1 MTNSSSPVRIH
12 RNPSSLKDRV
22 RVLDVPEERTAVYR
36 AEQALERASV
46 EFAKW
51 QADMIDILGQEAKR
65 IERGEHVP
73 MSDTPLFRAA
83 FNIKGQAESIGFGSV
98 GHVAKMLCDY
108 LEEQTVLSANGLSII
123 HQCVETIG
131 AMNREDVRTLEHPI
145 AGPLVEAL
153 KIFIDKKQ
161 AA

>member
-1 MTNSSSPVRIH
+1 MTNSASPVRIH
-12 RNPSSLKDRV
+12 RNPSNLKNRV
-22 RVLDVPEERTAVYR
+22 RVLDVPEERTAIYR
-36 AEQALERASV
+36 AEKALEEAAV

-51 QADMIDILGQEAKR
+51 QSDMIAILSEEAKR
-65 IERGEHVP
+65 IERGEHAP

-83 FNIKGQAESIGFGSV
+83 FNIKGQADSIGFGSV
-98 GHVAKMLCDY
+98 GYVAKLLCDY
-108 LEEQTVLSANGLSII
+108 LENQTELTANGLSIV

-153 KIFIDKKQ
+153 KIFIVKKQ